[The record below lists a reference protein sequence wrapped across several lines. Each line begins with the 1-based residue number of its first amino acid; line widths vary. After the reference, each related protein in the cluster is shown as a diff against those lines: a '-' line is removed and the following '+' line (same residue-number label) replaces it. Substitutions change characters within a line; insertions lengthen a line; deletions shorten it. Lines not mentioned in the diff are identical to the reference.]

1 MSTNV
6 LTAPPSALERFQRL
20 HLGPY
25 LFSLGFAFVAYL
37 VIGPAQFVNALT
49 IGAIY
54 ALVAIGYTMVY
65 GIIELINFAHGDVFM
80 VGAFCSM
87 FVLTEVLGQDG
98 PINDP
103 VTAGGRPVHRLR
115 RHDAGHGAPGRDDRA
130 LRLPAAAQRAAPGAP
145 DHGHRRVVHP
155 PEHHPDHLRP
165 VADQHAADHRPR
177 RPHRPRW
184 ARASAWSTSS

>member
-1 MSTNV
+1 MTTNV
-6 LTAPPSALERFQRL
+6 LAPPPSALGRFQAL

-25 LFSLGFAFVAYL
+25 LFSLGFAVVAYL

-87 FVLTEVLGQDG
+87 FVLT
-98 PINDP
+98 
-103 VTAGGRPVHRLR
+103 RS
-115 RHDAGHGAPGRDDRA
+115 
-130 LRLPAAAQRAAPGAP
+130 
-145 DHGHRRVVHP
+145 
-155 PEHHPDHLRP
+155 
-165 VADQHAADHRPR
+165 
-177 RPHRPRW
+177 W
-184 ARASAWSTSS
+184 ARTDRSTTRSPWRWSCSSTSP